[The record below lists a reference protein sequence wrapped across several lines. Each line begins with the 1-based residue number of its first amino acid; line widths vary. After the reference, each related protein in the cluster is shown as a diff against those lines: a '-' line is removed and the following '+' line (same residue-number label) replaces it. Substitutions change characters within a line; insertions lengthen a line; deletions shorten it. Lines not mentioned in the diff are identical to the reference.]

1 MNANAALLVGA
12 LILLGGCIGA
22 IGGGETGEPAAEP
35 VQGTTSLPATDETP
49 SESSMDAT
57 NVTTTTT
64 ATTTLP
70 ATTDVD
76 RNVTATFVV
85 EDGENVT
92 VTLRVADE
100 SDERT
105 RGLMYRQ
112 SLANRSGMV
121 FVYDDPSTRTFW
133 MKNTYV
139 DLDIIYVA
147 ANGTVLNVEH
157 AQAQPH
163 APDSE
168 VDRYN
173 SDGPAKYVV
182 ELPRGFANETGVE
195 PETEFV
201 FDGAVPEAGPGTVTT
216 TDEE

>member
-12 LILLGGCIGA
+12 LVLLGGCIGG
-22 IGGGETGEPAAEP
+22 IGDLTGDAADDP
-35 VQGTTSLPATDETP
+35 VQGTTSAPATDEA
-49 SESSMDAT
+49 S
-57 NVTTTTT
+57 VGTTTPED
-64 ATTTLP
+64 TTTLP
-70 ATTDVD
+70 ATTDVEQ
-76 RNVTATFVV
+76 NVTATFVV

-121 FVYDDPSTRTFW
+121 FVYDDKNPRTFW

-139 DLDIIYVA
+139 DLDVIFVA

-163 APDSE
+163 ANNSE
-168 VDRYN
+168 VDRY
-173 SDGPAKYVV
+173 SSEGDAKYVV

-195 PETEFV
+195 SGTQLV
-201 FDGAVPEAGPGTVTT
+201 FDGPVPEAGSGTVTAT
-216 TDEE
+216 SDDE

>member
-12 LILLGGCIGA
+12 LVLLGGCVGG
-22 IGGGETGEPAAEP
+22 IGGGTAGDTTQEP
-35 VQGTTSLPATDETP
+35 TTPPATDEAS
-49 SESSMDAT
+49 SETTLEAT
-57 NVTTTTT
+57 N

-76 RNVTATFVV
+76 QNVTGTFVV

-100 SDERT
+100 TDERT

-121 FVYDDPSTRTFW
+121 FVYDEAAPRTFW

-139 DLDIIYVA
+139 DLDIVFVA
-147 ANGTVLNVEH
+147 PNGTVLNVEH

-163 APDSE
+163 ADDSE
-168 VDRYN
+168 VDRYS
-173 SDGPAKYVV
+173 SDGDAKYVV

-195 PETEFV
+195 AGTEFV
-201 FDGAVPEAGPGTVTT
+201 FDGPVPKAGPETVTT
-216 TDEE
+216 TSDEE